1 VMGIAVATVSLLV
14 GALSLAKVMSPMVAQ
29 WTDGKEVV
37 FGSLV
42 VAALAGSY
50 VVARTIARRAGF
62 AVVTDETA
70 GARPRRH
77 G

>member
-1 VMGIAVATVSLLV
+1 
-14 GALSLAKVMSPMVAQ
+14 VAQ

-37 FGSLV
+37 FGAVV

-50 VVARTIARRAGF
+50 VVARAIACRARF
-62 AVVTDETA
+62 AVVADEAA
-70 GARPRRH
+70 GVRPRPH